1 MAIILVYHCYWNF
14 EYIFYISWS
23 QQTDTPFISLATKI
37 SYCPC
42 KLSLSSQCFIKP
54 ATSWLWHDACSIKIW
69 KLFTS
74 LYVAQSLVVCVVFLV
89 DQCLSFCLLF
99 QSLFCCI
106 FLQFTAYDYHFGLI
120 WFDFWCFYATFS
132 NISAIS
138 WRPVLVVKEA
148 GVPGENHRPWAS
160 NW

>member
-106 FLQFTAYDYHFGLI
+106 FLHIYSLWLPLWFDLI
-120 WFDFWCFYATFS
+120 WFLVFNATFG

-138 WRPVLVVKEA
+138 WRPVLVVEEA